1 MVKNIAI
8 FFFFWRN
15 VRVEYRME
23 GSVDFQ
29 WKD

>member
-8 FFFFWRN
+8 FFFWRN